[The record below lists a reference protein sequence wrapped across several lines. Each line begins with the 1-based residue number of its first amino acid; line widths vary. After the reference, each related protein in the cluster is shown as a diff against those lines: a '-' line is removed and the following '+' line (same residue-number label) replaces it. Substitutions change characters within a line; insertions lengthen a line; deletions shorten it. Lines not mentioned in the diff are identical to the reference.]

1 MGNGFDTWRGAVYYD
16 CRLELLEI
24 TDVRLIGGVGR
35 NLPCHEFVEDH
46 EFDQNTLLSIKE
58 NAPYLSPTS
67 IKIVPA
73 KLSDRQYAERITSV
87 LARLGQQ
94 SLRLSSF
101 LVVDWHIDDPTRPS
115 ACRQRC

>member
-1 MGNGFDTWRGAVYYD
+1 MARSSLLRLQIGTVGDHRRSSDWRGSSNGPNP
-16 CRLELLEI
+16 L
-24 TDVRLIGGVGR
+24 
-35 NLPCHEFVEDH
+35 CHEFVEDH
-46 EFDQNTLLSIKE
+46 EFNQNTLLSIKE
-58 NAPYLSPTS
+58 NAPYFSPTS